1 MPPVRKPPARM
12 SREAGGAGQSGR
24 AGIAA
29 KKGKR
34 TNGELEKGR
43 RAGVEVPE
51 ALSKERLLDAYRTMF
66 TARKTDDKILLLLKQ
81 GKVFFHIGGSGHEA
95 VQVATAMALRPG
107 YDWAYPYYRDLPF
120 SLAFGYTVEEVFL
133 EALHRAKGPSSG
145 GFAMPFHW
153 GQKKWRIISQSS
165 PTGTQYLEAVGT
177 ALGAVKEGKEEVV
190 FVSGGEGSTSEGEFH
205 EALNWAARERL
216 PVVFLIQDN
225 KYAIS
230 VTINEQTSV

>member
-12 SREAGGAGQSGR
+12 SREAGGAGQAGR

-43 RAGVEVPE
+43 RAGVKVPE

-95 VQVATAMALRPG
+95 VQVATARLVRCRVAKANPL
-107 YDWAYPYYRDLPF
+107 DAAEHAYVSARTV
-120 SLAFGYTVEEVFL
+120 SLGQVVVRQRRRSVVPEPP
-133 EALHRAKGPSSG
+133 PSS
-145 GFAMPFHW
+145 A
-153 GQKKWRIISQSS
+153 RCR
-165 PTGTQYLEAVGT
+165 
-177 ALGAVKEGKEEVV
+177 
-190 FVSGGEGSTSEGEFH
+190 
-205 EALNWAARERL
+205 RER
-216 PVVFLIQDN
+216 
-225 KYAIS
+225 
-230 VTINEQTSV
+230 E